1 MSKSN
6 KFSNKRFALTRPVSS
21 NPSAPPLSLL
31 AGIAIIVFAVFIAY
45 IPSISGGFIW
55 DDELLITQNRLIKVS
70 D

>member
-1 MSKSN
+1 MLKRKKSFQ
-6 KFSNKRFALTRPVSS
+6 KHAHQVRSGT
-21 NPSAPPLSLL
+21 SAPSGLNLYLP